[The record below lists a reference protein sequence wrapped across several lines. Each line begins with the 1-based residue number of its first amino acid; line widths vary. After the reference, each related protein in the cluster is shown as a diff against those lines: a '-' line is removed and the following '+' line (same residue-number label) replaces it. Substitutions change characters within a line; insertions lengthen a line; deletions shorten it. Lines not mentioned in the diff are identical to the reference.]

1 MLVPITKTECA
12 AYVGV
17 NASTVSRIVASGITI
32 KLGKYEYPLSFFFSS
47 KNIHPHVFNEWIKKV
62 IKEEDPSDPISDKGL
77 LEEFKKEFP
86 EIKMKSRTFRVYRL
100 RAGIGS
106 KNERMRT
113 KLENRTSKTI
123 ERDEPKDLPT
133 DQMFIEFIKKE
144 NSESKKKEYEIEKIQ
159 KKIGIKGIAKGFL
172 FKDLDLD
179 DLADLANLLCE
190 LKVNKGDVIFRK
202 GSKGD
207 ALYIILEGAV
217 KIVLSSPQGDD
228 RIVTIF
234 SEGDFFGEMALLD
247 GMPRSAAAVAIKP
260 SKLLFLKR
268 RDFMRFIK
276 KSDAAFEKILSALS
290 MRLRKT
296 DELLEDISFLNIPA
310 RLAKKLL
317 EIGKAFGHMDGETLV
332 INLKLTQKELADL
345 VGATRESIAVELRAL
360 REKGLIS
367 ITNKIIS
374 IHDIRRLRQ
383 RIR

>member
-1 MLVPITKTECA
+1 M
-12 AYVGV
+12 
-17 NASTVSRIVASGITI
+17 
-32 KLGKYEYPLSFFFSS
+32 
-47 KNIHPHVFNEWIKKV
+47 
-62 IKEEDPSDPISDKGL
+62 
-77 LEEFKKEFP
+77 
-86 EIKMKSRTFRVYRL
+86 
-100 RAGIGS
+100 
-106 KNERMRT
+106 
-113 KLENRTSKTI
+113 
-123 ERDEPKDLPT
+123 
-133 DQMFIEFIKKE
+133 
-144 NSESKKKEYEIEKIQ
+144 
-159 KKIGIKGIAKGFL
+159 
-172 FKDLDLD
+172 
-179 DLADLANLLCE
+179 
-190 LKVNKGDVIFRK
+190 
-202 GSKGD
+202 
-207 ALYIILEGAV
+207 EGAV